1 MELNADVPYPSL
13 DGIGEDAC
21 SLRIISPAYAGR
33 AGELTA
39 ILQYVYQHILFE
51 RMGDEEAAETL
62 LAVSVAEMRHFE
74 ILGTLICKLGAPPV
88 FTNCPPYP
96 VGYYSASAVDYSST
110 PQKMLLADI
119 AADRFN
125 GLLLG
130 GEQIRHVQ
138 NTRSRIVVGQSA
150 GINDGHIQGAGLQR
164 LAVLSLAA
172 QLTVGVEL
180 HIQRA
185 AGLLHQQFLEL
196 LRHLHGAVVD
206 RQVGA

>member
-51 RMGDEEAAETL
+51 RMGDGEAAETL

-119 AADRFN
+119 AAERGAIAAYNCMISKLTDERVAAV
-125 GLLLG
+125 L
-130 GEQIRHVQ
+130 Q
-138 NTRSRIVVGQSA
+138 RIVM
-150 GINDGHIQGAGLQR
+150 DE
-164 LAVLSLAA
+164 
-172 QLTVGVEL
+172 EL
-180 HIQRA
+180 HLEA
-185 AGLLHQQFLEL
+185 FKKLLA
-196 LRHLHGAVVD
+196 RMS
-206 RQVGA
+206 